1 MVVQH
6 QSHNAMFCCRFD
18 VVPTEHQLCLPVR
31 LWHWLHWLDL
41 PIQLVKLVR
50 GIAYAYIELG

>member
-1 MVVQH
+1 
-6 QSHNAMFCCRFD
+6 MFCCRFD